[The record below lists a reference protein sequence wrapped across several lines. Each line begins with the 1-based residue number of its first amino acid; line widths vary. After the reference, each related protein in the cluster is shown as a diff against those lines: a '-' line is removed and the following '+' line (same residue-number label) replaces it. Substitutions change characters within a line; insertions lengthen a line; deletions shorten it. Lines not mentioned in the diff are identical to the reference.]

1 MGTRPTGPGKHPQ
14 RLSRKNANAAR
25 TVIFA
30 TAAAVVIAA
39 APAFAA
45 GAAGPL
51 WSPASPVL
59 ISATMELAALG
70 AGTQTDLRVVTV
82 KKGGTLEG
90 ALRSAGAGRDETNGA
105 VRALSALF
113 NPKLLQPGQ
122 AIEVRFITESGKK
135 RLWSVRLKQSS
146 TKGVA
151 AVAEIAGTFFARS
164 YKPQDNGDLRLPGPL
179 DVGNGE
185 IVSRTLEVKRG
196 QTLMEVAVQ
205 LGANRIEAD
214 KAIKALSRLFNP
226 RRLQIGQKITAT
238 FGENMRLL
246 GLAVAVGKSDEAD
259 EVAALLFD
267 GEVFEPLRTTADQ
280 REQYLAEAVGKPAG
294 PAVEPGL
301 GAANANQAVADVGA
315 DLGPDTPV
323 TQGPLVG
330 FDHTAQSLIVT
341 RGDTLIDA
349 AVSLGAGQGEAFDA
363 TQALTVIFN
372 PRNLKVGQV
381 ITATFGRTSQDG
393 ESHLLALSVAVSANT
408 EAAAFLSENGGYDSR
423 KMTKAETEALMAELA
438 VAHPAMAAAA
448 PRPVP
453 PPPPLPPSFDWI
465 ATIDRT
471 VTVNPGDT
479 LMEAVLSVGATPNEA
494 HEAIVAL
501 TKIFDPRKLMVGQ
514 DIRITFAD
522 EDMANGT
529 ARLLAVNVAVDVDRE
544 LAAIR
549 AQDGDFSPFE
559 ILKDLDRR
567 FARASGTIDGSLYL
581 AAERAG
587 VPVNTLM
594 ELIRIYSWDVDFQRD
609 IREGDTFEVFFDR
622 LHDEDGNPVKEGNV
636 LYANLV
642 LSGTA
647 LPLYRYE
654 DADGIID
661 YYNDQGHS
669 VRKALLRTPVDGARL
684 SSGFGMRRHPIAG
697 YSRMHQ
703 GIDFAAPSGTPI
715 KAAGDGVIEMA
726 GRNGGYGNYI
736 RIRHNSEYKT
746 AYAHMSRLASG
757 IGAGTRVRQ
766 GQTIGYVGTT
776 GASTGPHL
784 HYEVM
789 VNNSQVNPMGVKLPT
804 GKELQG
810 VELAVFIETRKRV
823 DSEFNETP
831 AMGALA
837 AAE

>member
-1 MGTRPTGPGKHPQ
+1 MGTRPTGPGEKS
-14 RLSRKNANAAR
+14 RRFSRKRAYAAP
-25 TVIFA
+25 TAVIAAA
-30 TAAAVVIAA
+30 TAAIIAA
-39 APAFAA
+39 APALAA
-45 GAAGPL
+45 GAANPL
-51 WSPASPVL
+51 WSPSP
-59 ISATMELAALG
+59 SALVSGAMELAALG
-70 AGTQTDLRVVTV
+70 ADSQTDLRIVTV

-90 ALRSAGAGRDETNGA
+90 ALRSAGAGRDETNQA
-105 VRALSALF
+105 VRALSTLF

-122 AIEVRFITESGKK
+122 EIEIRFVTENGKK
-135 RLWSVRLKQSS
+135 RLWSVRLKQTE

-151 AVAEIAGTFFARS
+151 AVAEVAGTYFARS
-164 YKPQDNGDLRLPGPL
+164 YKPQNGDDLLLPGPVDL
-179 DVGNGE
+179 GNGE
-185 IVSRTLEVKRG
+185 IISRTLEVKRG
-196 QTLMEVAVQ
+196 QTLMKVAVQ
-205 LGANRIEAD
+205 LGANRVEAD
-214 KAIKALSRLFNP
+214 KAIKAISRLFNP
-226 RRLQIGQKITAT
+226 RRLQIGQQVTAT
-238 FGENMRLL
+238 FSENMRLL
-246 GLAVAVGKSDEAD
+246 GLAVAVGKADEDD

-267 GEVFEPLRTTADQ
+267 GKVFEPLRTNAAE
-280 REQYLAEAVGKPAG
+280 REQYLAEAVAAPIAPAAT
-294 PAVEPGL
+294 PRAAPV
-301 GAANANQAVADVGA
+301 GAIDPIEAVADITA
-315 DLGPDTPV
+315 DVAEP
-323 TQGPLVG
+323 GPLVG

-349 AVSLGAGQGEAFDA
+349 AVTLGAGRGEAFDA
-363 TQALTVIFN
+363 TEALAVIFN

-381 ITATFGRTSQDG
+381 ITATFGRTTSQGD
-393 ESHLLALSVAVSANT
+393 SRLLALSVAISANT

-423 KMTKAETEALMAELA
+423 KMTKAETEALMADLA
-438 VAHPAMAAAA
+438 AHAVVA
-448 PRPVP
+448 P
-453 PPPPLPPSFDWI
+453 PPPPPPPPPPSFDWI

-501 TKIFDPRKLMVGQ
+501 TKIFDPRRLMVGQ

-522 EDMANGT
+522 EDAVNGT

-559 ILKDLDRR
+559 IVKELDRQV
-567 FARASGTIDGSLYL
+567 ARASGTIDGSLYL

-642 LSGTA
+642 LSGTS

-661 YYNDQGHS
+661 YYNDQGQS

-715 KAAGDGVIEMA
+715 KAAGDGVVEMA
-726 GRNGGYGNYI
+726 ERNGGYGNYI
-736 RIRHNSEYKT
+736 RIRHNSEHKT
-746 AYAHMSRLASG
+746 AYAHMSRFATG
-757 IGAGTRVRQ
+757 IRAGTRVRQ
-766 GQTIGYVGTT
+766 GQTIGYVGST

-789 VNNSQVNPMGVKLPT
+789 VNNSQVNPMSLKLPT
-804 GKELQG
+804 GKELEG
-810 VELAVFIETRKRV
+810 AELAMFLETRKRV
-823 DSEFNETP
+823 DANFDETP